1 MGTWSHGN
9 FDNDTALDW
18 LDDITGQLL
27 DEIAEAMASP
37 QSLEA
42 DEPDAD
48 LVPCR
53 IELLCVMAENGMEPQ
68 WPASATLARWKETF
82 LAAWDASI
90 DALEPDADYRHNRR
104 LTLEAT
110 FDRMLALAAAQADES
125 GEWEEEREV
134 GGD

>member
-27 DEIAEAMASP
+27 DEIAEAMESP
-37 QSLEA
+37 ACLEA

-53 IELLCVMAENGMEPQ
+53 IELLCAMAEKGMPPQ
-68 WPASATLARWKETF
+68 WPDVETLAEWKRIYLEVWDSSIDELEPSEDYKQGRRATLV
-82 LAAWDASI
+82 
-90 DALEPDADYRHNRR
+90 
-104 LTLEAT
+104 AT
-110 FDRMLALAAAQADES
+110 FDRMLALAHLAQ
-125 GEWEEEREV
+125 EERESE
-134 GGD
+134 DD